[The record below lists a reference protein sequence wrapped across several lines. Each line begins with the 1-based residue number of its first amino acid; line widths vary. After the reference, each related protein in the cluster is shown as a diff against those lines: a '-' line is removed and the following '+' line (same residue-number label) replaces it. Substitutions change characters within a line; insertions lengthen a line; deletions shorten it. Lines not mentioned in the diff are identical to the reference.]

1 MLDDPERPMH
11 DAGFTALHLRMEKR
25 VISKPSAECIPVTI
39 RALKDSA
46 ATAEQGLTAI
56 FLPGDAGGLESA
68 HAAAGQLPGQALQH
82 KGIHEILNLTDD
94 LMLTRMDVHH
104 IPEEAHLQRFAL
116 QFDGWLFLHFRLDG
130 LSREA
135 SPKGDTATLGRH
147 SFILSASRHGQPST
161 REVLG
166 DSWRTVGIVCQ
177 PSFVTRELQLR
188 NEELPAELQRFQA
201 GEDKVDFWYAG
212 EMTNEMARVAN
223 ALLHPSVSS
232 GVRSIYLRAK
242 VVELVCLAM
251 DRLQRAQP
259 VLGPSVRLGRH
270 DIACL
275 KEARTI
281 LEHSRVAPSL
291 DGLARRVGLN
301 RSKLAAGFKQ
311 VYGSTIAAYHRE
323 LRLEEAF
330 QALKCRSATI
340 GRVADEAGYSDAGSF
355 TKAFKARYS
364 ILPSEVIADTVGIHA
379 K

>member
-1 MLDDPERPMH
+1 MLDAPKRAMH
-11 DAGFTALHLRMEKR
+11 DAIFTAVHMRMEKPA
-25 VISKPSAECIPVTI
+25 ISKLSAECIPVTI
-39 RALKDSA
+39 RELKDCA
-46 ATAEQGLTAI
+46 ATAEQGLATVL
-56 FLPGDAGGLESA
+56 LPGDAGGLEL
-68 HAAAGQLPGQALQH
+68 HHVAAGQLASGELQH
-82 KGIHEILNLTDD
+82 QGIHEILNLTDD
-94 LMLTRMDVHH
+94 LMLTRMDVHRV
-104 IPEEAHLQRFAL
+104 PEEAHFQRFAL

-130 LSREA
+130 LSREGA
-135 SPKGDTATLGRH
+135 PNGDTATLGRH

-177 PSFVTRELQLR
+177 PSFVARELQLR
-188 NEELPAELQRFQA
+188 NEEMPAELQRFQA

-212 EMTNEMARVAN
+212 EMTNEMAGVAN
-223 ALLHPSVSS
+223 SLLHPRVSS
-232 GVRSIYLRAK
+232 GVRPIYLRAK

-259 VLGPSVRLGRH
+259 ALNHSVRLGRH
-270 DIACL
+270 DIVCL

-281 LEHSRVAPSL
+281 VEHSRVAPSL
-291 DGLARRVGLN
+291 DALARRVGLN

-311 VYGSTIAAYHRE
+311 VYGLTIGGYHRE

-330 QALKCRSATI
+330 KALKCRSATI

-364 ILPSEVIADTVGIHA
+364 ILPSEVIADTVGIDA
-379 K
+379 N